1 MSSKLIV
8 GKLTVI
14 ELKLLAR
21 EPVQAFFTV
30 LFPTI
35 LVVILGGIPAFRRAN
50 PDLGGSRVID
60 IYVGIAVA
68 LTVAMLGLQVT
79 PMTLATYRERG
90 ILKRLAT
97 TPARPQMLLAA
108 QLTAALLTAILS
120 SALVIAVGRIA
131 FDVPLPAQLAGFIL
145 AFLLAALGVF
155 AIGLFISSLA
165 PTGKAANSIGTLLF
179 FPSMFFAGL
188 WTPREVFPHTLQRI
202 GDFTPLGAGE
212 RALHDAMTGHWPSL
226 LSATVLVGYLAVFG
240 LGAARLFRWS

>member
-1 MSSKLIV
+1 MSLKLIV
-8 GKLTVI
+8 AKLTVT
-14 ELKLLAR
+14 ELKLLGR
-21 EPVQAFFTV
+21 EPVQVFFSV

-35 LVVILGGIPAFRRAN
+35 LVVILGSIPAFRKAA
-50 PDLGGSRVID
+50 PELGGGRYVD
-60 IYVGIAVA
+60 LYVGIAVA

-79 PMTLATYRERG
+79 PMALATYREKG
-90 ILKRLAT
+90 ILRRLAT
-97 TPARPQMLLAA
+97 TPARPSLLLAA
-108 QLTAALLTAILS
+108 QMIAALCLAIVA
-120 SALVIAVGRIA
+120 SALAITVGRIA
-131 FDVPLPAQLAGFIL
+131 FDVPLPANLAGFAG

-155 AIGLFISSLA
+155 AIGLVIAALA
-165 PTGKAANSIGTLLF
+165 PSGKAANSIGTLLF

-188 WTPREVFPHTLQRI
+188 WTPREVFPRALQRV